1 MDSVERLHM
10 PAKNISN
17 ARASGFT
24 LVETMIAML
33 ILSGGLLAL
42 AMAFAQGMVTMGSAH
57 SHQIAKEK
65 ASEAIESVF
74 TARDTRIITWSQI
87 RNQDRGGI
95 FLNGSQSLRGP
106 GPDGLINTNDDGS
119 QGIESETLPGP
130 DGRLGTADDV
140 EIPLS
145 GFARE
150 IQITD
155 LTANLRQVRVIVSYQ
170 IGSLT
175 RQYQL
180 VSYISSFA

>member
-1 MDSVERLHM
+1 M
-10 PAKNISN
+10 PAKKISN
-17 ARASGFT
+17 ASILGFT

-33 ILSGGLLAL
+33 ILSGGLLSL
-42 AMAFAQGMVTMGSAH
+42 AMAFAQGMITMSGAH
-57 SHQIAKEK
+57 YHQVAKEK

-95 FLNGSQSLRGP
+95 FLNGPQQLRGQ
-106 GPDGLINTNDDGS
+106 GPDGLVNTNDDGA
-119 QGIESETLPGP
+119 QGMESETLPGP
-130 DGRLGTADDV
+130 DGRLGTGDDI

-150 IQITD
+150 IEITD
-155 LTANLRQVRVIVSYQ
+155 LTANLRQVRVIVTYQ
-170 IGSLT
+170 LGSLT
-175 RQYQL
+175 RQYLL